1 MISEDDRVDATDT
14 ARLTTTPRA
23 DFSTLSERAVSLFLM
38 VNTFET
44 GGSERQFMVLAQNLA
59 PPQFRVHVGCVSR
72 RGSLA
77 HNFPDAPQFPLGG
90 SLFGWQSL
98 RTRLNL
104 SRHLRRHQV
113 QVAQAFDFYAN
124 LTLIPAAKL
133 ARVPVIIGSHRQ
145 LGDLMTRAQFRAQ
158 VAAFRWCDAVV
169 CNSQAAADRLIAA
182 GLSADKIAVIGNALP
197 AEVFATAPAVLPKRP
212 GTLRVGMVARMN
224 HRYKNHSGFLRIAA
238 QIHKRMPNVE
248 FVLVGDGPLRQEL
261 ETEAA
266 SLGLGASAIFVGDRQ
281 DMPAVLAS
289 IDVAVNTSDSESL
302 SNVLLEAMAAGLP
315 AVAYEVGGNSELL
328 SPQRGALIPA
338 GNETDF
344 ADAVQKLLADSTFR
358 HELGRN
364 ARQFA
369 QESFSLDQVR
379 QRYVE
384 LYVMLL
390 QKKRSRNS
398 AT

>member
-1 MISEDDRVDATDT
+1 
-14 ARLTTTPRA
+14 
-23 DFSTLSERAVSLFLM
+23 
-38 VNTFET
+38 
-44 GGSERQFMVLAQNLA
+44 
-59 PPQFRVHVGCVSR
+59 
-72 RGSLA
+72 
-77 HNFPDAPQFPLGG
+77 
-90 SLFGWQSL
+90 
-98 RTRLNL
+98 
-104 SRHLRRHQV
+104 
-113 QVAQAFDFYAN
+113 
-124 LTLIPAAKL
+124 
-133 ARVPVIIGSHRQ
+133 
-145 LGDLMTRAQFRAQ
+145 
-158 VAAFRWCDAVV
+158 
-169 CNSQAAADRLIAA
+169 
-182 GLSADKIAVIGNALP
+182 
-197 AEVFATAPAVLPKRP
+197 
-212 GTLRVGMVARMN
+212 MN